1 MNAPRPDDACVPGQL
16 SLRDYGPSHGSHSH
30 AHFQVLVGLEGRL
43 QLEVEGRG
51 RLIGPGDAFAVAPGE
66 RHDFEA
72 AGHSRCLVLDSGDPQ
87 WLRSEP
93 QPARPH
99 QVGTL
104 AAYLAGAL
112 AQQQPLAR
120 LHGPALL
127 LESWMPTATG
137 PLRPR
142 RRIDWLAL
150 AAWVQARLDQP
161 LTVAALATRVFLSPS
176 QFALRC
182 HEAQG
187 MGPLEWLRLQR
198 LARARQLRDSGMAV
212 AEVARRTGY
221 RSPSALTAALRRAG
235 LNR

>member
-1 MNAPRPDDACVPGQL
+1 MAAAHDLL
-16 SLRDYGPSHGSHSH
+16 SLREYGPSHGSHSH
-30 AHFQVLVGLEGRL
+30 DHFQVLVGLEGKL

-51 RLIGPGDAFAVAPGE
+51 RLIGPGDAYAVAPGE

-72 AGHSRCLVLDSGDPQ
+72 AGRSRCLVLDSGNAL
-87 WLRSEP
+87 WRHGAP
-93 QPARPH
+93 QPARPQ
-99 QVGTL
+99 QVGAL

-127 LESWMPTATG
+127 LEAWAPPPARPS
-137 PLRPR
+137 RPR
-142 RRIDWLAL
+142 RRIDWQAL
-150 AAWVQARLDQP
+150 AVWVQARLDQP
-161 LTVAALATRVFLSPS
+161 VSVASLAARVFLSPS

-187 MGPLEWLRLQR
+187 MSPLDWLRLQR
-198 LARARQLRDSGMAV
+198 LARARQLRDGGVAV